1 MSEAFS
7 WVVELDRNH
16 AVAYLDGELRLNS
29 VGDLQIIL
37 AALATSGRKVT
48 VNLADVRFLGSAG
61 MAALAELQRIA
72 AIAGG
77 SLRLAAVPDDVQHA
91 LAASGMQ
98 DQFAFATQ
106 NL

>member
-1 MSEAFS
+1 
-7 WVVELDRNH
+7 
-16 AVAYLDGELRLNS
+16 
-29 VGDLQIIL
+29 
-37 AALATSGRKVT
+37 
-48 VNLADVRFLGSAG
+48 